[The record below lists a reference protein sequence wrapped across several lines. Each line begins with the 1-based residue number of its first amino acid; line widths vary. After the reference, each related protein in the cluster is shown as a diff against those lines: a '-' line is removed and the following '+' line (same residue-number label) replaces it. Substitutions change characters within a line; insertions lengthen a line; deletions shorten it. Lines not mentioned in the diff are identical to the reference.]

1 MNNNGRSVID
11 RLQSIEDS
19 LNHSEKSISEQID
32 EDFVEYLN
40 NSTIY
45 YYENDERK
53 FNNFIKKRKFT
64 ILKYLILI
72 FMLLVI
78 NIIYSICTNEVII
91 FLYINIS
98 LYLFEVIYYYIFLKR
113 QTHKKLSFSAFNIRN
128 TIFYDLNNSLK
139 IEKSVGIIYKI
150 LIIFKV
156 IVIIFSLLCSLFV
169 IVKFNNSFALALIN
183 LMFIPIYSRMFKN
196 EEYTYNYYIFEKNDS
211 YIVTDLI
218 LWKKYTK

>member
-1 MNNNGRSVID
+1 MNNNGRSVTD

-19 LNHSEKSISEQID
+19 LNNRKKSISEQIE
-32 EDFVEYLN
+32 EDFVKYLN

-64 ILKYLILI
+64 ILIYLILI

-78 NIIYSICTNEVII
+78 NIIHSIRTDEVII

-113 QTHKKLSFSAFNIRN
+113 QTHKKLSFSAFNIHN
-128 TIFYDLNNSLK
+128 TIFYTLNNSLK
-139 IEKSVGIIYKI
+139 IERSVGIINKI
-150 LIIFKV
+150 LMIFKV
-156 IVIIFSLLCSLFV
+156 IVIIFSILCSLFV
-169 IVKFNNSFALALIN
+169 IVKFNNSFLLALIN
-183 LMFIPIYSRMFKN
+183 IMFIPIYSKMFKN
-196 EEYTYNYYIFEKNDS
+196 EEYTYDYYIFEKNDS